1 MCFERQLNIKD
12 MTIDFRGIELDVE
25 YDVYEPDERVGLST
39 RIDIVSVFYKGCDVT
54 EIMLAMEKVDD
65 AISELEDLVYERI
78 R

>member
-1 MCFERQLNIKD
+1 

-25 YDVYEPDERVGLST
+25 YDAYPKDDSVGLST
-39 RIDIVSVFYKGCDVT
+39 RIDIISVFYNGCDVT